1 VYNQARVK
9 GGGYTIDYINLSR
22 LIVSRTILAGD
33 FNTRSPVWDLR
44 VAGRQNA
51 GPVERLIERHELIV
65 NNNDCQP
72 TRLRKNCRSI
82 IDLTLSTRKIGALAT

>member
-1 VYNQARVK
+1 MC
-9 GGGYTIDYINLSR
+9 TIKPESKAADILS
-22 LIVSRTILAGD
+22 TIL
-33 FNTRSPVWDLR
+33 TCRPVWDPW